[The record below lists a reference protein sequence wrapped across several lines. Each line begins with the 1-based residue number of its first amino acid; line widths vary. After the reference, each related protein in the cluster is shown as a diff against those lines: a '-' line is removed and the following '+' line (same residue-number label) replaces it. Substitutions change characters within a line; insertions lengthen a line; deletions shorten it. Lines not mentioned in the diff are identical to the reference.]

1 MPKAKTTEVADDNII
16 EAGMGHNS
24 LSPSALRSYCER
36 IEKLIEERE
45 KLSEERKDIN
55 ADIKQVLEEADHS
68 GFDKK
73 TIKEMIKIR
82 AMDAEDREEQFALR
96 DAYLSALGLLS

>member
-1 MPKAKTTEVADDNII
+1 MPKSKKEEPSDDII

-24 LSPSALRSYCER
+24 LSPTDLKKFCEK
-36 IEKLIEERE
+36 IEKLIED
-45 KLSEERKDIN
+45 RKDVN

-73 TIKEMIKIR
+73 MVKEMIKIR
-82 AMDAEDREEQFALR
+82 AMDAEDRQETFELR
-96 DAYLSALGLLS
+96 DAYLSALGLL